1 MPVEFA
7 DQGKCGR
14 GHFGI
19 AAGSGCAFVSRT
31 MTAKAISRSIAR
43 VLVPGIALLLSS
55 CYETK
60 QEFTLNP
67 DGSGKVTHEC
77 SFQEVKMNNEDD
89 NSEEALQ
96 ATIGRIVKDSKG
108 VDAWNDVS
116 FKRLD
121 DGRLW
126 FRGTA
131 YFKKL
136 DELEIHNQSMLQFAW
151 KTQGADKAELTL
163 RFKKSDN
170 AKPKPDNTKLTPEER
185 AQKIKTERAK
195 FQQSKPMFTAML
207 GSLKQTVSFKIPGK
221 VESSSNFKPTASGG
235 LGLSFEG
242 AKMIEALE
250 KLISDDAWLE
260 KNGFDMQNSPELDS
274 EFGGLLFGEKA
285 PVKASVTIASTPL
298 FNYAAEVAA
307 ALRGAEALQ
316 KKLGVASIAPPA
328 KGEALK
334 SLKVVGVRMVSAV
347 DKKLDVRP
355 FNYDEGY
362 TLAVLA
368 ELPGSVLD
376 VTDKSSITS
385 ATASDGT
392 NLLKGERD
400 WDRRLGFPKLAA
412 DKASVMFDIELKRP
426 APAAKGIKEITGT
439 LQYRV
444 SGGAKEVDLGLKSL
458 KVGSKGTEFGASIEE
473 IKEGWSKDGSQE
485 MKLKLK
491 LDPDNLKSTSLVVD
505 GVKTEIDRNGYSSS
519 GGITT
524 FTFKSK
530 TAYPENGSIVVE
542 LYDKVQ
548 TFDAPFKIENLSL
561 LGMPLA
567 E

>member
-1 MPVEFA
+1 
-7 DQGKCGR
+7 
-14 GHFGI
+14 
-19 AAGSGCAFVSRT
+19 
-31 MTAKAISRSIAR
+31 MTAKAIFRSISCA
-43 VLVPGIALLLSS
+43 LVPGIALLLSS

-60 QEFTLNP
+60 QDFTLNP
-67 DGSGKVTHEC
+67 DGSGKVLHEC
-77 SFQEVKMNNEDD
+77 SFQEVNISNENDT
-89 NSEEALQ
+89 SEEALQ
-96 ATIGRIVKDSKG
+96 AAIGRIVKDSKG
-108 VDAWNDVS
+108 VEAWSDVS
-116 FKRLD
+116 FKRLE

-151 KTQGADKAELTL
+151 KTQGGGKADLTL
-163 RFKKSDN
+163 DLKKSDN
-170 AKPKPDNTKLTPEER
+170 PKPKQDISKLTPDER

-195 FQQSKPMFTAML
+195 FQKSKPMFAAML
-207 GSLKQTVSFKIPGK
+207 GNLKQTVSFKLPGK
-221 VESSSNFKPTASGG
+221 VESSSNFKPSASGA
-235 LGLSFEG
+235 LGLNFDG
-242 AKMIEALE
+242 AKMADTIE
-250 KLISDDAWLE
+250 KLVSDDAWLE

-285 PVKASVTIASTPL
+285 PVKATVTGASAPL

-307 ALRGAEALQ
+307 ALKGAEALQ
-316 KKLGVASIAPPA
+316 KKLGVVSIAAPA

-334 SLKVVGVRMVSAV
+334 SIKVVGVRMISAV

-376 VTDKSSITS
+376 VTDKSSLTS

-392 NLLKGERD
+392 SLLKGDRD
-400 WDRRLGFPKLAA
+400 WDRRLGFPKLSA

-426 APAAKGIKEITGT
+426 ASTAKGIKEISGT

-444 SGGAKEVDLGLKSL
+444 AGGAKEIDLGLKSL
-458 KVGSKGTEFGASIEE
+458 KVGTKGTELGASIEK
-473 IKEGWSKDGSQE
+473 IKEGWSKDGSQDME
-485 MKLKLK
+485 LKLK
-491 LDPDNLKSTSLVVD
+491 LDPDDLKSTSLVVD
-505 GVKTEIDRNGYSSS
+505 GVKTEIKRNGYSGSS
-519 GGITT
+519 GITT
-524 FTFKSK
+524 FTFTSK
-530 TAYPENGSIVVE
+530 TAFPENGSIVVE

-548 TFDAPFKIENLSL
+548 PFDVPFKIENLSL